1 MKKIFSLIL
10 CICLVIPLFCLEVY
24 AAEEDKWL
32 FIDGENLTRTVDSAI
47 IYRNI
52 ESTKQNQWGNNVVC
66 DAEGIVTAIIESG
79 KTEGENLAVPE
90 GGFVISAS
98 GAKGA
103 WLKKNIKKGDKL
115 FYDAYTQR
123 LFKFDGS
130 GLFDPYFT
138 KSFDVSELSDGYVIK
153 NIEASATPLFSYD
166 VVVDAKGFVASKG
179 SNLVVPEGGFRVS
192 AATRRDMESLI
203 AYAPL
208 GAKCVVAEGVL
219 TFTYDKTMLNTTLN
233 YALDEATKR
242 LEAATASSVYADLAS
257 AQALIDEVRAQNVRG
272 INYRTASALAY
283 RLTDELNIYLC
294 EAVSAETRAAFH
306 TPTEKDIISV
316 RDVIKSLKNAGL
328 NTLYLRITNGYG
340 TCVPLP
346 DDNKFKQDE
355 AFSGFDV
362 LRAYITVCEEEG
374 ISLGLCFDVFYNEF
388 ASIAAPEW
396 VLKSNGEADELADKY
411 YSPTSA
417 EFLEYYSD
425 YIGYILT
432 TYGVSEIM
440 LDSLR
445 YPKQEGKADFGYDYV
460 TMQNFATELG
470 ISIDKVEAI
479 KAQLFD
485 SPYWNQWVEYR
496 KKAVDL
502 AASKIS
508 EAIKEARPDA
518 RIIAVSARDTVEH
531 FYMQDCIG
539 WLESGIIDGITLS
552 LTDGRD
558 GADKN
563 DELAYFDSTVTE
575 KGEII
580 SAYTDESAFFFVA
593 LESDA
598 TIPSRFIESAINEGR
613 EINSDGFIF
622 ASLDGY
628 LSQNYYQR
636 LSLGAMKSSA
646 TSNIKDTDK
655 AITEILDFS
664 KEKLDFYLN
673 SGVIDDS
680 LMQSALAKINILRV
694 KIDNGEYTKDD
705 LDLLE
710 SDMALIFAE
719 SPIKDTVLDD
729 FRACTKLALLKKE
742 EFIPEPPIIDDES
755 SAPDE
760 SDDVSDESELYE
772 ESTEEEIVPD
782 TKKEKI
788 KVEIGV
794 VLIYLFVGI
803 TLIAAFISMTVALKR
818 KSKRPKGSHMP
829 RASFAENNDKTDE

>member
-10 CICLVIPLFCLEVY
+10 CICLVVPLFCLEID
-24 AAEEDKWL
+24 AAEDDKWL

-66 DAEGIVTAIIESG
+66 DAEGVVTSFIESG
-79 KTEGENLAVPE
+79 KTEGENLLVPE

-98 GAKGA
+98 GVKGA

-115 FYDAYTQR
+115 FYDAYTQG
-123 LFKFDGS
+123 LFKFDHL

-153 NIEASATPLFSYD
+153 NIEASATPIFSYD
-166 VVVDAKGFVASKG
+166 VVVDAKGFVESRG
-179 SNLVVPEGGFRVS
+179 SNLSVPEGGFRVS
-192 AATRRDMESLI
+192 AATARDMQSLI

-219 TFTYDKTMLNTTLN
+219 TFTYDKTMLNTTVN
-233 YALDEATKR
+233 YALTEATKR
-242 LEAATASSVYADLAS
+242 LENAKVASSYADLAS
-257 AQALIDEVRAQNVRG
+257 AQALIDEARAQNLRG
-272 INYRTASALAY
+272 INYRTASSLAY

-316 RDVIKSLKNAGL
+316 RDVIKSAKNAGL

-346 DDNKFKQDE
+346 EGNKFKQDE

-396 VLKSNGEADELADKY
+396 ALKSNGEGNEQADKY
-411 YSPTSA
+411 YSPANS
-417 EFLEYYSD
+417 EFLEYYCD
-425 YIGYILT
+425 YVGYILT
-432 TYGVSEIM
+432 NYGVSEIM

-479 KAQLFD
+479 KTELFD

-502 AASKIS
+502 AADKIS
-508 EAIKEARPDA
+508 EAIKQARPDA

-552 LTDGRD
+552 LLDGRD

-563 DELAYFDSTVTE
+563 DELADFDSTVTE
-575 KGEII
+575 KGEIF
-580 SAYTDESAFFFVA
+580 SAYTDESAFFLVA
-593 LESDA
+593 LESGA
-598 TIPSRFIESAINEGR
+598 TIPSPFIESAINETR
-613 EINSDGFIF
+613 AINSDGFIF

-628 LSQNYYQR
+628 LSQNYYVR
-636 LSLGAMKSSA
+636 LSQSVMRSGASS
-646 TSNIKDTDK
+646 TIKDADI
-655 AITEILDFS
+655 ALPEILDFS

-673 SGVIDDS
+673 SGIIDEE
-680 LMQSALAKINILRV
+680 ALQAALSKINILRV
-694 KIDNGEYTKDD
+694 KIDNGEYTKEDVEG
-705 LDLLE
+705 LE

-729 FRACTKLALLKKE
+729 FRACTKLALLQKE
-742 EFIPEPPIIDDES
+742 EFIPAPPVIDDES
-755 SAPDE
+755 STPDE
-760 SDDVSDESELYE
+760 SDDVNIDSEQSE
-772 ESTEEEIVPD
+772 ESTEDEILPD
-782 TKKEKI
+782 VKKDKV

-803 TLIAAFISMTVALKR
+803 TLIAACVAMTVALKR

-829 RASFAENNDKTDE
+829 RASFTENNDKTDE